1 MSGSQSPLI
10 PHEDAREAALFFVVC
25 ALCFLAV
32 LAALMAKST
41 YGAARSWTAEV
52 QGELTVSLLDIDARA
67 AEQAIEVIAA
77 TDGVATTSLMS
88 KAEIDAL
95 LAPNFGQRGLP
106 SDLPLPQIV
115 TVTAAPDDVDVG
127 PNIKRRLTEA
137 GYSAVVDEHTD
148 WERDVQRVLSIGRW
162 VAILA
167 VALLAATAVGVIAFA
182 THAALLARREIVEVL
197 HLSGADDRF
206 ISKLFERRFWVLG
219 LRAGTVGALIALG
232 AVALTILF
240 LQTNSERAGLLPQ
253 LSLDFF
259 DLLILV
265 MTPILAGLA
274 ARAATRLTVMQNLKQ
289 LV

>member
-1 MSGSQSPLI
+1 MSTEQSPLI
-10 PHEDAREAALFFVVC
+10 PSEDAREAALFFVVS

-32 LAALMAKST
+32 LSALMAKST

-52 QGELTVSLLDIDARA
+52 QGELTVSLMDIDSRA
-67 AEQAIEVIAA
+67 VEDVIEIISA
-77 TDGVATTSLMS
+77 TDGVVKATRLS
-88 KAEIDAL
+88 KADIDAL

-106 SDLPLPQIV
+106 SGLPLPHIISVQSHPN
-115 TVTAAPDDVDVG
+115 AVDVG

-137 GYSAVVDEHTD
+137 GFASVVDEHTD
-148 WERDVQRVLSIGRW
+148 WARDVQRVLSIGRW
-162 VAILA
+162 IAILA
-167 VALLAATAVGVIAFA
+167 VALLSATAVGVIAFA
-182 THAALLARREIVEVL
+182 THAALLARKDIVEVL

-219 LRAGTVGALIALG
+219 LRAGTVGALVALG
-232 AVALTILF
+232 AVAMTILI
-240 LQTNSERAGLLPQ
+240 LQSNSDRAGLLPE

-265 MTPILAGLA
+265 LTPILAGIA
-274 ARAATRLTVMQNLKQ
+274 ARSATRITVMQNLKQ